1 MKFTRN
7 NFAYIDAA
15 NLHSAQKGYNW
26 KFDYKRFRVWLTE
39 KYGVTCAYLF
49 IGWIPKYEDH
59 YTELQKMGYV
69 LVFKQVIY
77 DNKGKPKGNCD
88 ADLVLR
94 AARDVFET
102 DFEKAVLVSS
112 DGDYDGL
119 VKFLLEKKKMEV
131 VLSPAQK
138 DKCSVL
144 LKRTAAHIAYIN
156 DQKNILSSQKEKAPD
171 RDETL

>member
-1 MKFTRN
+1 MKLVRN
-7 NFAYIDAA
+7 NFAYIDGA
-15 NLHSAQKGYNW
+15 NLHSALKGYDW
-26 KFDYKRFRVWLTE
+26 HFDYGRFRVWLTE
-39 KYGVTCAYLF
+39 KYGVTRAYLF
-49 IGWIPKYEDH
+49 MGWIPKYEDR
-59 YTELQKMGYV
+59 YTELQEMGYV

-94 AARDVFET
+94 ATRDVFET

-131 VLSPAQK
+131 VLSPAK
-138 DKCSVL
+138 KEKCSVL
-144 LKRTAAHIAYIN
+144 LKRTNARIGYIN
-156 DQKNILSSQKEKAPD
+156 DQAHILSTQKEKAPD
-171 RDETL
+171 GDKTP

>member
-1 MKFTRN
+1 MKLTRN

-15 NLHSAQKGYNW
+15 NLHSALKGYDW
-26 KFDYKRFRVWLTE
+26 QFDYGRFRVWLTE
-39 KYGVTCAYLF
+39 KYGVTRAYLF
-49 IGWIPKYEDH
+49 IGWITKYEDR
-59 YTELQKMGYV
+59 YTELQEMGYV

-102 DFEKAVLVSS
+102 KFENAVLVSS

-131 VLSPAQK
+131 VLSPSPRK
-138 DKCSVL
+138 KCSVL
-144 LKRTAAHIAYIN
+144 LRRTDARISYISE
-156 DQKNILSSQKEKAPD
+156 QSAKLSIQKEKAPD
-171 RDETL
+171 KDETS